1 MLLVR
6 TLTPTV
12 IFLTGHFQLSAVSVW
27 AGTKMLRF
35 PDNVLNRSLTLSL
48 ALAVSAIVFSFSWL
62 LFDPIDHLLTSSPE
76 DLRFL
81 VRAPF
86 VKLLYAPVLAL
97 VGPVFL
103 STRRPPVIR
112 RYGIALVVSGVM
124 VSVMMIL
131 NDLFW

>member
-1 MLLVR
+1 VLLVR